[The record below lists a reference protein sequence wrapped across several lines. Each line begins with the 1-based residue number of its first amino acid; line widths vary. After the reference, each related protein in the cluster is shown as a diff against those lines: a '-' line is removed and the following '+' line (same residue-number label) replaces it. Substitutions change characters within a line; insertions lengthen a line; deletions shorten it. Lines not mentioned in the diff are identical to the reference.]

1 MVACAQCRQRKVRCE
16 GGPVSCDAC
25 KRLGFQCSLGLATT
39 PIADVGNLPV
49 ASRKRGTRACDAC
62 RSQRSRCTGETPS
75 CRRCREL
82 NIPCNYTLSVRQYRA
97 GERHKRSLVSA
108 EQVINQSGG
117 DDVGRAMHGT
127 PTTGSEVTASPDTS
141 STEHIDKILGC
152 DRAVIRQHID
162 AYYDYIYP
170 VPIFSFLHRAEFL
183 GQYTAG
189 IVSPALLLAV
199 CGVSSRFLSSARERA
214 GMIKS
219 WIEQAETIIFQNMG
233 KMNVS
238 DVQALMLLELHCMY
252 NHQNGKS
259 FTYISLAVRMAYLLK
274 LHKEDR
280 QLPFVEQES
289 RRRLLWCMFALD
301 RLHAGGVPEYILLPA
316 TSVHV
321 QLPCPEH
328 FFQIDTPVATPHIH
342 ETQADNSKLTPAA
355 FLLRIFN
362 TRNHVLQYTKQ
373 LLDASLSPETSL
385 AQFQM
390 LEGELREIHESLPA
404 ALVFS
409 TRAYQLRTF
418 SPERTTFTILHL
430 YFHHCHCELYRLL
443 NPGYREALPQSVI
456 YSSSPELVAYAQS
469 KCLEH
474 AISIGEIVASTYG
487 LVEISPYVSDTSCF
501 VILYQA
507 SCAILYACHRD
518 SPAYVM
524 KPETARRYL
533 VAFIATL
540 QSLLSYF
547 PRYAIY
553 VKDIR
558 NMLRSIDEPNVPLP
572 AQKAS
577 NEVDFRAR
585 IVPSEENSDEDNL
598 VSEIAGSTSNLRDDT
613 AHSTSQTAEV
623 PVGPLPELVETSLHT
638 PSTLEEQDHLFADLE
653 TSQYNMDLAMDLDQ
667 GLLWDWADALESGF
681 SI

>member
-1 MVACAQCRQRKVRCE
+1 
-16 GGPVSCDAC
+16 
-25 KRLGFQCSLGLATT
+25 
-39 PIADVGNLPV
+39 
-49 ASRKRGTRACDAC
+49 
-62 RSQRSRCTGETPS
+62 
-75 CRRCREL
+75 
-82 NIPCNYTLSVRQYRA
+82 
-97 GERHKRSLVSA
+97 
-108 EQVINQSGG
+108 
-117 DDVGRAMHGT
+117 
-127 PTTGSEVTASPDTS
+127 
-141 STEHIDKILGC
+141 
-152 DRAVIRQHID
+152 
-162 AYYDYIYP
+162 
-170 VPIFSFLHRAEFL
+170 
-183 GQYTAG
+183 
-189 IVSPALLLAV
+189 
-199 CGVSSRFLSSARERA
+199 
-214 GMIKS
+214 
-219 WIEQAETIIFQNMG
+219 
-233 KMNVS
+233 
-238 DVQALMLLELHCMY
+238 
-252 NHQNGKS
+252 
-259 FTYISLAVRMAYLLK
+259 
-274 LHKEDR
+274 
-280 QLPFVEQES
+280 
-289 RRRLLWCMFALD
+289 
-301 RLHAGGVPEYILLPA
+301 
-316 TSVHV
+316 
-321 QLPCPEH
+321 
-328 FFQIDTPVATPHIH
+328 
-342 ETQADNSKLTPAA
+342 
-355 FLLRIFN
+355 
-362 TRNHVLQYTKQ
+362 
-373 LLDASLSPETSL
+373 
-385 AQFQM
+385 M

-404 ALVFS
+404 ELVFS

-524 KPETARRYL
+524 KAETARRYL

-558 NMLRSIDEPNVPLP
+558 NMLRSIDEPNAPLP

-598 VSEIAGSTSNLRDDT
+598 VSEIAGYTSNVRDNT

-623 PVGPLPELVETSLHT
+623 PVGPLSELGEMSLHT
-638 PSTLEEQDHLFADLE
+638 PSTLEGQDHLFADLE
-653 TSQYNMDLAMDLDQ
+653 TSQYNMELTMDLDQ
-667 GLLWDWADALESGF
+667 GLLWDWADALGSGF